1 MSAEPLRLTPLEQH
15 VDTLLRFEN
24 FERYSAQSARTS
36 VALLGTLPP
45 RSLQKPQPYDHGG
58 PQPVIL
64 NYDER
69 RGG

>member
-36 VALLGTLPP
+36 VALLGTLPA
-45 RSLQKPQPYDHGG
+45 RTRQQYDHGG
-58 PQPVIL
+58 ERAVIPYEL
-64 NYDER
+64 R
-69 RGG
+69 RGE